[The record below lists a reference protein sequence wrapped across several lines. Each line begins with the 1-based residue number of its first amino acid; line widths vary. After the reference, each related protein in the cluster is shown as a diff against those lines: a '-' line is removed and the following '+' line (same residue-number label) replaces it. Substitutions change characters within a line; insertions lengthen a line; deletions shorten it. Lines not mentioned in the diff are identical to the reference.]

1 MVSIHRLL
9 QCKYADE
16 YLANLVYLACLDVKT
31 TVHLTDKKK
40 SFSLLR
46 QLTTKNPPKEI
57 TTTFTLNSITNLEL
71 YT

>member
-9 QCKYADE
+9 QCKYADG
-16 YLANLVYLACLDVKT
+16 YLANLVYLACLNVKT